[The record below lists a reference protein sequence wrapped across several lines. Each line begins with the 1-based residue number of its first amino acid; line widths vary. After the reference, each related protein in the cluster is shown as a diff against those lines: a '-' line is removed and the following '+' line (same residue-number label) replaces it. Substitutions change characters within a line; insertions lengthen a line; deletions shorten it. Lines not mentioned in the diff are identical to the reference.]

1 MDRVQERHTCNNV
14 YQVENKVK
22 FLTAE
27 ALRGVNSTIFD
38 AQSSRLANVLG
49 KRDSSQVQL
58 SNKVAI
64 WTRQLLCDDR
74 RRWSRQCSKLR
85 DSAVA
90 VRRRNHRHPYL
101 GAEDARGMQ
110 RPDGETQVKID
121 YTQLAVRQPDSGA
134 DRARPAG
141 RRSRGNQQDVARH
154 YGPEETASSKTDLNK
169 QIDEK
174 LRANGLRSLN
184 AVTGRQ
190 LSCKSCETRCPME
203 RPSSKRS
210 ATGTRNT
217 NRIPAASP
225 GRVGQTRGD
234 LG

>member
-1 MDRVQERHTCNNV
+1 
-14 YQVENKVK
+14 
-22 FLTAE
+22 
-27 ALRGVNSTIFD
+27 
-38 AQSSRLANVLG
+38 
-49 KRDSSQVQL
+49 
-58 SNKVAI
+58 
-64 WTRQLLCDDR
+64 
-74 RRWSRQCSKLR
+74 
-85 DSAVA
+85 
-90 VRRRNHRHPYL
+90 
-101 GAEDARGMQ
+101 MQ
-110 RPDGETQVKID
+110 RPDGETRAKID
-121 YTQLAVRQPDSGA
+121 YTQLAVRQPDSGD

-141 RRSRGNQQDVARH
+141 RRTRGNQQDPHSRYSHSAQDVARH
-154 YGPEETASSKTDLNK
+154 YGPEETAPSKTDLNK

-174 LRANGLRSLN
+174 LRANGRRSLN

-203 RPSSKRS
+203 SPSSKRS